1 MEALSVLDAQCVSCD
16 NIRLFL
22 ETLVIEAEDSTLLSA
37 AVDVQKAFESDYDR
51 IAETITT
58 ICGEVVSGSASALK
72 YSYVVG
78 SSNPLVWAIDM
89 GISLGDMVFHTGDID
104 EKAIGT
110 IAMGF
115 AADYISTSLNYCSR
129 DDGKYKSLSKE
140 GHSLTEILCQLRII
154 GENKYYE
161 TSEARFIK
169 LNAKDIKEYVIDTI
183 DTLKRMVDDYSL
195 AAKVAYKGAKIK

>member
-1 MEALSVLDAQCVSCD
+1 MDFVYFGLS
-16 NIRLFL
+16 
-22 ETLVIEAEDSTLLSA
+22 
-37 AVDVQKAFESDYDR
+37 YGR

-58 ICGEVVSGSASALK
+58 ICSEVVSGSASALK

-129 DDGKYKSLSKE
+129 DKISCKS
-140 GHSLTEILCQLRII
+140 CP
-154 GENKYYE
+154 
-161 TSEARFIK
+161 F
-169 LNAKDIKEYVIDTI
+169 
-183 DTLKRMVDDYSL
+183 TLF
-195 AAKVAYKGAKIK
+195 